1 MTVLGKYDRD
11 YLNKCFTSNVIT
23 NSRKYL
29 ISDLKSFTYLKLN
42 NAITEK
48 TILPNIDYHFGK
60 RGDNNEFYYVTGYN
74 INTHNGVYW
83 LPVLNFMI
91 QTRKEK
97 CIKDIKKLRKK
108 I

>member
-1 MTVLGKYDRD
+1 MSVLRKNDSD
-11 YLNKCFTSNVIT
+11 YLNETFTSNVIT

-29 ISDLKSFTYLKLN
+29 LSDLESFNYLKLN

-60 RGDNNEFYYVTGYN
+60 KGVNNEFYYVTGYN
-74 INTHNGVYW
+74 INTHNGIYW

-97 CIKDIKKLRKK
+97 CTKDIKKLRKTL
-108 I
+108 